1 MSGPPVSFV
10 RRMAANL
17 VMDALLIAFP
27 LATWWAAQAVRDL
40 LL

>member
-1 MSGPPVSFV
+1 MVVVTFL
-10 RRMAANL
+10 RRLAAVL

-27 LATWWAAQAVRDL
+27 LTTWLAARAVRDL